1 MAFLLDRVSGKLID
15 FFYNL
20 AKLVSRAS
28 FSNRRPERK
37 RAFSFLVSGL
47 FLRCLKR
54 LNHIS
59 RPQLKTFRQSCC
71 SLFSCSFSLTGNFSG
86 R

>member
-1 MAFLLDRVSGKLID
+1 MAFSLDRKCPRLID

-71 SLFSCSFSLTGNFSG
+71 SLFSCSFSLTVNFSG